1 MVKRLA
7 DMTPEE
13 REDAMLVMEKTIEFA
28 GVVKK
33 KCIEWGQIYEFEC
46 PICGS
51 IVKAVRDSFNG
62 HIHLKCTGEN
72 CPVHIIE

>member
-1 MVKRLA
+1 MAKRLA
-7 DMTPEE
+7 DMTQDE
-13 REDAMLVMEKTIEFA
+13 RDEAMLVMEKTIEFA

-33 KCIEWGQIYEFEC
+33 KCKEWGRTYEFKC

-51 IVKAVRDSFNG
+51 IVKAARDSFNG
-62 HIHLKCTGEN
+62 HIHLKSTGEN